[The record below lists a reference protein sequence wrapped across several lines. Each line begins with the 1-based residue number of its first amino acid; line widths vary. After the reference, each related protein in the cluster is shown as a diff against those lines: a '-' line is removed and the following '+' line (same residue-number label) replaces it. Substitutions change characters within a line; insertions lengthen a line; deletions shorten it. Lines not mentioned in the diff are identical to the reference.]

1 MDEKLKIIVSG
12 GGTGGHVFPAIS
24 IADGIKG
31 KYPNSDILFIGADN
45 RLEMEKV
52 PEAGYKIIGLPI
64 RGLQRKLSFSFFSTF
79 FRLLK
84 SLRMSKK
91 IIKDFKPNIVVG
103 VGGYASA
110 AVMHVAAKK
119 GIPTLI
125 QEQNSF
131 PGITNKMLA
140 KKADAICVAYENM
153 DRFFEKDKIFLTGN
167 PLRNLND
174 TNATK
179 KEALEFFGLKEG
191 IKTLFIT
198 GGSLGARTINNSLM
212 KNFGKFANKDIQ
224 IIWQTGKKYF
234 NEVKE
239 FFDKQIDK
247 EGIVVTKFV
256 NRMDLAYKAA
266 DLVISRAGA
275 ISISELAL
283 LKKAVI
289 FVPSPNVSEDHQ
301 TKNAQALVDINA
313 ALMIKD
319 YDAEKELVIKAL
331 DIIYNDNELT
341 KMSDN
346 IEKYANPNST
356 KEIVEIVEKLIKF
369 K

>member
-1 MDEKLKIIVSG
+1 MADKIKIIVSG

-24 IADGIKG
+24 IADGVKA
-31 KYPNSDILFIGADN
+31 KHPDAEILFIGADN

-52 PEAGYKIIGLPI
+52 PQAGYKIIGLPI
-64 RGLQRKLSFSFFSTF
+64 RGLQRKLSLSIFSTF

-110 AVMHVAAKK
+110 AVMHVSAKK

-140 KKADAICVAYENM
+140 KKADAICVAYDNM
-153 DRFFEKDKIFLTGN
+153 DKFFEKDKIFLTGN
-167 PLRNLND
+167 PLRNLKE
-174 TNATK
+174 TTASK
-179 KEALEFFGLKEG
+179 KEALEFFGLNEG
-191 IKTLFIT
+191 KKTLFIT
-198 GGSLGARTINNSLM
+198 GGSLGARTINLSLI
-212 KNFGKFANKDIQ
+212 KNFEKLKNSGIQ
-224 IIWQTGKKYF
+224 IIWQTGKKYYP
-234 NEVKE
+234 EVKD
-239 FFDKQIDK
+239 FFDKQTST
-247 EGIVVTKFV
+247 EGIVVTQFV

-289 FVPSPNVSEDHQ
+289 FVPSPNVAEDHQ

-313 ALMIKD
+313 AIMVKD
-319 YDAEKELVIKAL
+319 FNAENELVNMALEIIKNNNK
-331 DIIYNDNELT
+331 ITEMEN
-341 KMSDN
+341 N
-346 IEKYANPNST
+346 IEKYAKPNST
-356 KEIVEIVEKLIKF
+356 SEIVKIIEKLINF